1 MDPGGIHC
9 AAERLRARNLS
20 TCCDKNPWPVAP
32 NHLRVGIL
40 AFKVAV
46 LGLKFKSSTY
56 SPKDP
61 VCVSRFLSLHG
72 AKGSVFLLKVA
83 LTWVLVLGFGGY
95 WFDGQC
101 EGVLVVDCSGDPKPC
116 TTAEQSLPVYPSKLE
131 PQVGRVLKVSAESFV
146 CSRSHSR
153 PAMA

>member
-1 MDPGGIHC
+1 MLGTCQH
-9 AAERLRARNLS
+9 AATRTHGL
-20 TCCDKNPWPVAP
+20 PVAP

-61 VCVSRFLSLHG
+61 VCVSRFLSLRG

-83 LTWVLVLGFGGY
+83 LTWVLVLGLAVIG
-95 WFDGQC
+95 
-101 EGVLVVDCSGDPKPC
+101 
-116 TTAEQSLPVYPSKLE
+116 SKGN
-131 PQVGRVLKVSAESFV
+131 VKAFS
-146 CSRSHSR
+146 
-153 PAMA
+153 